1 MPKRPEPVLSN
12 ICPPSLLYTNQVL
25 MFLHSTARSA
35 DILNPGNL
43 AIIPQQINMMRL
55 FLVHKLSI
63 VNRDP
68 DEIKAIYI
76 QYARQSSVSTFKKEV
91 VEFCRHLWQ
100 REIKQGLMYSN
111 YSGLKVRNSIMK
123 MLAPY
128 PRKVYVKTLRV
139 LMNDFEVREV
149 IFRSKKSKTDVFP
162 YCRVGL
168 GTICRK
174 TICRKLTQGQFAE
187 FFSANCPFEFA
198 EFCRDNLP
206 NKGQL

>member
-1 MPKRPEPVLSN
+1 
-12 ICPPSLLYTNQVL
+12 

-43 AIIPQQINMMRL
+43 AILPQHINMVRL
-55 FLVHKLSI
+55 FLLHKLSI

-91 VEFCRHLWQ
+91 DEYCRHLWQ

-123 MLAPY
+123 MLAP
-128 PRKVYVKTLRV
+128 
-139 LMNDFEVREV
+139 
-149 IFRSKKSKTDVFP
+149 SS
-162 YCRVGL
+162 
-168 GTICRK
+168 
-174 TICRKLTQGQFAE
+174 
-187 FFSANCPFEFA
+187 
-198 EFCRDNLP
+198 
-206 NKGQL
+206 